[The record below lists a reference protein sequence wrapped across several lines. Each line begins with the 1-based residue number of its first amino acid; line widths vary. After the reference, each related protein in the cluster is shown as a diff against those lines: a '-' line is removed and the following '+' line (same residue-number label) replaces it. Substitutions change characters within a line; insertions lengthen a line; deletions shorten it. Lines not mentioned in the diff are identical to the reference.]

1 MWNQRVNQEGDLKKK
16 KRLNKNFFK
25 RKKYDALFWHL
36 SVHADRAHIFKKC

>member
-1 MWNQRVNQEGDLKKK
+1 MEPEGEPGRGFKKK